1 MTELLTTLSQALVNT
16 VEMAGP
22 GVVRVEARNRLP
34 ASGIVWSDDGV
45 IVTANH
51 VVERDG
57 DIRVGLPDRQTASAQ
72 LVGRDPGTDL
82 AALRVRV
89 SAKNLTAPAWAA
101 PEMMQVGALALA
113 LGRPGEK
120 VLATLGILSALDEAW
135 RTPTGGQ
142 IDHYLQTDAVMYP
155 GFSGGPLVDTEHR
168 VLGLNT
174 SALVQGFSLSIPA
187 PTVRRTVEALLTHG
201 RVRRGYLG
209 IGAQPVH
216 LSEAIGQQVG
226 QETGLLL
233 MMVEPRSP
241 AEKGGLLLGDIL
253 ISLDGQSL
261 SEMGDLLALLSDG
274 RVGGAVPIRIV
285 RGGELRDVRVTI
297 GERGA

>member
-1 MTELLTTLSQALVNT
+1 
-16 VEMAGP
+16 
-22 GVVRVEARNRLP
+22 VVRVEARGRLP
-34 ASGIVWSDDGV
+34 ASGIVWSDDG
-45 IVTANH
+45 IIITANH
-51 VVERDG
+51 VVERD
-57 DIRVGLPDRQTASAQ
+57 DNLRAGLPDGQTISAR

-82 AALRVRV
+82 AVLRV
-89 SAKNLTAPAWAA
+89 SAKNLTAPAWAE
-101 PEMMQVGALALA
+101 PETMQVGTLALA
-113 LGRPGEK
+113 LGRPGQK

-174 SALVQGFSLSIPA
+174 SALVQGFSLSLPA
-187 PTVRRTVEALLTHG
+187 PSVRRTVEALLTHG

-209 IGAQPVH
+209 IGAQPVR
-216 LSEAIGQQVG
+216 LSEAIHRQVG
-226 QETGLLL
+226 QESGLLL

-253 ISLDGQSL
+253 ISLDGQPL
-261 SEMGDLLALLSDG
+261 HEMEDLLALLSNG
-274 RVGGAVPIRIV
+274 RVGAAVPVRIV
-285 RGGELRDVRVTI
+285 RGGELRDVRVTV